1 MRNVQP
7 LLTTRWCMKKRTR
20 VRPEDFDVELLMAAA
35 REGRL
40 LIEEPEKEINRDEVV
55 GQVRAYLERIRPWV
69 TKTYATVIDLLWDDI
84 FNCIELM
91 AVMMPKPKAR
101 KCRDFDKYG
110 VMRIIGVLREHGVY
124 KHDVDCKYIAQLE
137 QTDKDC
143 SYRSYLGK
151 GLERELLIKIR

>member
-1 MRNVQP
+1 
-7 LLTTRWCMKKRTR
+7 MKKQKR
-20 VRPEDFDVELLMAAA
+20 VRPEDIDVELLLAAA

-40 LIEEPEKEINRDEVV
+40 LIEEPEKEISHDEVV
-55 GQVRAYLERIRPWV
+55 CQVRAYLERIRPWV

-84 FNCIELM
+84 FNCTELM

-124 KHDVDCKYIAQLE
+124 EHYSDTQYDAILE
-137 QTDKDC
+137 PAEKD
-143 SYRSYLGK
+143 SPYRRYLSV
-151 GLERELLIKIR
+151 GLEKRKELLDLRQIISFYKI